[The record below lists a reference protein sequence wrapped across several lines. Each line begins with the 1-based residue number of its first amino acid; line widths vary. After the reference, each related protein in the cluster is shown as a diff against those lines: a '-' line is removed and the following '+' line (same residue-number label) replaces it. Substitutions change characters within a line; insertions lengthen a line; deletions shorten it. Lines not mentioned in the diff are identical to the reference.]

1 MSGLKNSVAVVLG
14 LITIGVVI
22 GIVLTTG
29 FNIDSKSIASV
40 GPDKIY
46 QEAEATPAQ
55 GDETLTAGNFNPNAM
70 FVNIVEKVR
79 PSIVSIY
86 TTKKVKMTHPF
97 FRWFREWEGENSPF
111 DEEGQNEMR
120 QQGLGSGI
128 IISEDGYILTNNHVI
143 EDVDEI
149 RVKLTDKTEYEAKLI
164 GSDPTTDI
172 ALIKVEADDLPTAVL
187 GNSENV
193 KIGEWVIAIGS
204 PLYLTSTVTAGIV
217 SALSRE
223 LNIIGGG
230 NPAGIENFIQTD
242 AAINPGNSGGALL
255 NIRGEVIG
263 VNTAIATNTRYYM
276 GYGFAVPINI
286 AKSVVNDL
294 MEYGEVR
301 RGYLGVYIQEVTP
314 VVAKGVKLDKPR
326 GVLISSVIEG
336 SAAEKA
342 GIKEGDVI
350 LTVNGKEVNQPNT
363 LQALIGTHN
372 PGDEVDLELWR
383 DGKQIDMTVELQS
396 QDNAGVAQSSDD
408 RKKEEK
414 SLGDL
419 GLKVKDLSSREMD
432 ALELDKGVLI
442 INVDRYSAASKAG
455 LTRGEV
461 IYEVNGEDVHSV
473 DGFYDMIGQYKSGD
487 VIKLMLRRR
496 QGNELFDRLV
506 FLEIPE

>member
-1 MSGLKNSVAVVLG
+1 MSGVKNSVAVVLG

-22 GIVLTTG
+22 GVVLTTG

-40 GPDKIY
+40 GQDKIY
-46 QEAEATPAQ
+46 QEAEATPAG
-55 GDETLTAGNFNPNAM
+55 GDETMTAGNFNPNAM
-70 FVNIVEKVR
+70 FVDIVEKVR

-97 FRWFREWEGENSPF
+97 FRWFHGEGEGMPF
-111 DEEGQNEMR
+111 DQEGQGEMR

-128 IISEDGYILTNNHVI
+128 IISKDGYILTNHHVI

-164 GSDPTTDI
+164 GTDPTTEI
-172 ALIKVEADDLPTAVL
+172 ALIKVEAENLPTAVL

-217 SALSRE
+217 SALSRDI
-223 LNIIGGG
+223 NIISGGR
-230 NPAGIENFIQTD
+230 NLTGIENFIQTD

-326 GVLISSVIEG
+326 GVLITSVLEG
-336 SAAEKA
+336 SAAQSA
-342 GIKEGDVI
+342 GINDGDVI

-372 PGDEVDLELWR
+372 PGDEVELELWR
-383 DGKQIDMTVELQS
+383 DGKQIDMTVELQG
-396 QDNAGVAQSSDD
+396 QDNVSVAQRSGN
-408 RKKEEK
+408 KKSEEK
-414 SLGDL
+414 SLEDL
-419 GLKVKDLSSREMD
+419 GLNVKDLNNREMETF
-432 ALELDKGVLI
+432 ELSNGVLI
-442 INVDRYSAASKAG
+442 INVSRYSIASKAG

-461 IYEVNGEDVHSV
+461 IYELNGEDVNSV
-473 DGFYDMIGQYKSGD
+473 DGFYDMIGQYKSGE
-487 VIKLMLRRR
+487 VIKLKLRRK